1 MSDKQSNEGPGTQ
14 SGGIVG
20 LSGKGVKRKLKVHTI
35 ETKFQA
41 LAEVDK
47 GTESKTAIAKKFE
60 VPLNTLSTWI
70 RNAEKIKDSFEQQAM
85 GPQRKKMRTVT
96 YQDTENATLQWFKA
110 ARDRNLPVSGP
121 LLQAKAEEFALQLGE
136 TSFKCSTGWLDRF
149 KDRHGIT
156 FKKVCGESK
165 SVNEHS
171 KDMTDWAAE
180 LKTLLSEYNPNDIFN
195 ADETGLF
202 FRLLPDK
209 TLDFKGADCHGGKC
223 SKDRLT
229 VLVCAN
235 MSGSEKIPLYVI
247 GKAKNPRCFKNV
259 KTLPT
264 QYEANK
270 KAWITSE
277 LFSNWLRSLDR
288 KFQHQKRKVT
298 MIVDNCPAH
307 PKVTGLKAIKLIFL
321 PPNTTSKTQPM
332 DQGVI
337 QNLKVHYRKLVI
349 LQQLKA
355 YEDTTEPAV
364 ISVLDALRLLSKAW
378 ANVTAKTI
386 TNCFRHANFTSE
398 QPADPYSEVDD
409 DEDDPED
416 DIPLA
421 ALRLRVP
428 FEEYANVDQ
437 ELTTSEAVSDN
448 AIVNSILEAR
458 KEDNEESDED
468 EDVQDQPAAR
478 RPSTTEIQQ
487 AIEVMRRWI
496 ETTENTSDLLP
507 GLQKFERRVET
518 EDYRRLLSKQQSVIT
533 SYFTTDCPLERVS
546 Q

>member
-1 MSDKQSNEGPGTQ
+1 M
-14 SGGIVG
+14 
-20 LSGKGVKRKLKVHTI
+20 
-35 ETKFQA
+35 
-41 LAEVDK
+41 
-47 GTESKTAIAKKFE
+47 
-60 VPLNTLSTWI
+60 
-70 RNAEKIKDSFEQQAM
+70 
-85 GPQRKKMRTVT
+85 
-96 YQDTENATLQWFKA
+96 
-110 ARDRNLPVSGP
+110 
-121 LLQAKAEEFALQLGE
+121 
-136 TSFKCSTGWLDRF
+136 
-149 KDRHGIT
+149 
-156 FKKVCGESK
+156 
-165 SVNEHS
+165 
-171 KDMTDWAAE
+171 
-180 LKTLLSEYNPNDIFN
+180 
-195 ADETGLF
+195 
-202 FRLLPDK
+202 
-209 TLDFKGADCHGGKC
+209 
-223 SKDRLT
+223 
-229 VLVCAN
+229 
-235 MSGSEKIPLYVI
+235 
-247 GKAKNPRCFKNV
+247 
-259 KTLPT
+259 
-264 QYEANK
+264 
-270 KAWITSE
+270 
-277 LFSNWLRSLDR
+277 
-288 KFQHQKRKVT
+288 
-298 MIVDNCPAH
+298 
-307 PKVTGLKAIKLIFL
+307 
-321 PPNTTSKTQPM
+321 
-332 DQGVI
+332 
-337 QNLKVHYRKLVI
+337 
-349 LQQLKA
+349 
-355 YEDTTEPAV
+355 
-364 ISVLDALRLLSKAW
+364 LDALRLLSKAW